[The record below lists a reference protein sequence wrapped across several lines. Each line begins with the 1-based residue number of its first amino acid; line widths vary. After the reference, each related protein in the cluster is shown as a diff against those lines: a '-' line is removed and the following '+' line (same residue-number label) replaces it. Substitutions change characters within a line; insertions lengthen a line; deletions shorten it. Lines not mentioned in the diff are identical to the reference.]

1 MSREERGSRDAGRD
15 RDRTRGV
22 GRDSRDDADRPR
34 GEGRGRGREEESRGG
49 RSGGGF
55 RYQERSPDTYK
66 KRGEQGGGDFDKY
79 LSDSIKMFKP
89 ADGDN
94 CIRILPPTWEGAE
107 HFGLDIYVHY
117 GVGPDSQ
124 TYLCTH
130 KMQNKPCPICDE
142 REKAAKDG
150 DVDYAD
156 KLKPTKRVL
165 VYLIDRNNEKDGAIV
180 WSMPWTIDRDL
191 CKLVVDKRSG
201 DTLPIDN
208 PDTGYDINFER
219 KGKGDRTQYIGL
231 AVARRE
237 SDLGNPKWL
246 DDIQDH
252 PLDSILQFYEYDHIA
267 ATFGGRSAKK
277 SRDDKES
284 DLDRQQN
291 KDLREVE
298 TRGDRERASR
308 SREPVFDWDGIH
320 AMTFEEL
327 TALIDDQSLKIDP
340 QDSKDD
346 EELADWICE
355 DMKISKAPARRAA
368 RDDHEDPKGKMDDLR
383 RRRTS
388 VD

>member
-1 MSREERGSRDAGRD
+1 MSREREGRSS
-15 RDRTRGV
+15 
-22 GRDSRDDADRPR
+22 GRDSGRD
-34 GEGRGRGREEESRGG
+34 EGRSRGREDSGRGSGRGG
-49 RSGGGF
+49 SSF
-55 RYQERSPDTYK
+55 KYQERSPDTYK
-66 KRGEQGGGDFDKY
+66 KRGDQGGGDFDKY
-79 LSDSIKMFKP
+79 LSDRIKMFKP

-94 CIRILPPTWEGAE
+94 CIRIMPPTWDNAE
-107 HFGLDIYVHY
+107 HFGLDIFVHY

-124 TYLCTH
+124 TYLCNQ
-130 KMQNKPCPICDE
+130 KMNNKPCPICDE
-142 REKAAKDG
+142 REKASKDG

-165 VYLIDRNNEKDGAIV
+165 VYLIDRNNEKEGPIV

-208 PDTGYDINFER
+208 PETGYDINFER

-237 SDLGNPKWL
+237 SDLGNPDWL
-246 DDIQDH
+246 DFVQDN

-267 ATFGGRSAKK
+267 GVFGGRSAKK
-277 SRDDKES
+277 SRDADT
-284 DLDRQQN
+284 DLDREQN
-291 KDLREVE
+291 AGLREVE

-308 SREPVFDWDGIH
+308 NREPELDWDAIH
-320 AMTFEEL
+320 SMKFEEL
-327 TALIDDQSLKIDP
+327 SALIDDKNLDIKAA
-340 QDSKDD
+340 DSNDD

-355 DMKISKAPARRAA
+355 DLKIVKEAPRRNSS
-368 RDDHEDPKGKMDDLR
+368 RGEDEDVRGKMSDLR

>member
-1 MSREERGSRDAGRD
+1 MSREERSSRDRESSRDRGSRDEGRGGRD
-15 RDRTRGV
+15 RD
-22 GRDSRDDADRPR
+22 
-34 GEGRGRGREEESRGG
+34 EGRSRGG
-49 RSGGGF
+49 RDSGRSSGF
-55 RYQERSPDTYK
+55 KYQERSPDTYK

-79 LSDSIKMFKP
+79 LADRIKMFKP

-94 CIRILPPTWEGAE
+94 TIRILPPTWDGAE

-124 TYLCTH
+124 TYLCNH

-165 VYLIDRNNEKDGAIV
+165 VYLIDRNNEKDGPIV

-201 DTLPIDN
+201 ETLPIDN
-208 PDTGYDINFER
+208 PDRGYDISFER

-237 SDLGNPKWL
+237 SDVGDPKWL
-246 DDIQDH
+246 DQIQDD

-267 ATFGGRSAKK
+267 SVFGGSSKRKN
-277 SRDDKES
+277 RDDGD
-284 DLDRQQN
+284 DLNSRQERG
-291 KDLREVE
+291 LREVE
-298 TRGDRERASR
+298 TRGDRERTSR
-308 SREPVFDWDGIH
+308 SREPELSWDAIH
-320 AMTFEEL
+320 SMSFEEL
-327 TALIDDQSLKIDP
+327 SALIDIAVLDIAPD
-340 QDSKDD
+340 DSKDD
-346 EELADWICE
+346 EELADWVCE
-355 DMKISKAPARRAA
+355 DLKITKEPARRESA
-368 RDDHEDPKGKMDDLR
+368 RGGDDVRGRMDDLR
-383 RRRTS
+383 SRRRT
-388 VD
+388 VAD

>member
-1 MSREERGSRDAGRD
+1 MSREDRNSRDRGGRD
-15 RDRTRGV
+15 
-22 GRDSRDDADRPR
+22 
-34 GEGRGRGREEESRGG
+34 EGRGRGREEPSRGRGREDSGRGG
-49 RSGGGF
+49 RGGSGF
-55 RYQERSPDTYK
+55 KYQERSPDTYK

-94 CIRILPPTWEGAE
+94 CIRILPPTWDGAE

-117 GVGPDSQ
+117 AVGPDSQ
-124 TYLCTH
+124 TYLCNH

-165 VYLIDRNNEKDGAIV
+165 VFLIDRNQEKDGPIV

-208 PDTGYDINFER
+208 PDAGYDINFER

-237 SDLGNPKWL
+237 SDLGNTDWL
-246 DDIQDH
+246 DYIQDN
-252 PLDSILQFYEYDHIA
+252 PLDSILQFYDYDHIA
-267 ATFGGRSAKK
+267 SVFGGRSAKRG
-277 SRDDKES
+277 RDDSET
-284 DLDRQQN
+284 DLDRKQN
-291 KDLREVE
+291 AGLRDAE

-308 SREPVFDWDGIH
+308 SREPELDWDSIH
-320 AMTFEEL
+320 SMSFEEL
-327 TALIDDQSLKIDP
+327 SALIEDKDLKIDP
-340 QDSKDD
+340 QDSKNDD
-346 EELADWICE
+346 ELADWVCE
-355 DMKISKAPARRAA
+355 DLKIDKAPARRSAA
-368 RDDHEDPKGKMDDLR
+368 REEPEDARGKMDALR

>member
-1 MSREERGSRDAGRD
+1 MGRERESSGRD
-15 RDRTRGV
+15 RDSTRGV
-22 GRDSRDDADRPR
+22 GRSDRE
-34 GEGRGRGREEESRGG
+34 EGSSRGRGREDTGRGG
-49 RSGGGF
+49 GSGF
-55 RYQERSPDTYK
+55 RYQERSPDSYK

-94 CIRILPPTWEGAE
+94 CIRILPPTWDGAE

-117 GVGPDSQ
+117 QVGPDSQ
-124 TYLCTH
+124 TYLCNH
-130 KMQNKPCPICDE
+130 KMQNKPCPMCDE

-165 VYLIDRNNEKDGAIV
+165 VYLIDRNNEKDGPIV

-201 DTLPIDN
+201 ELLPIDN
-208 PDTGYDINFER
+208 PERGYDINFER
-219 KGKGDRTQYIGL
+219 KGKADRTQYIGL
-231 AVARRE
+231 SIARRD
-237 SDLGNPKWL
+237 SDLGNDKWL
-246 DDIQDH
+246 ESIQEH
-252 PLDSILQFYEYDHIA
+252 PLDAILQFYDYDHIA
-267 ATFGGRSAKK
+267 AVFGGRSAKK
-277 SRDDKES
+277 SSRDDKES

-291 KDLREVE
+291 KDLRDVE

-308 SREPVFDWDGIH
+308 GRDAKPDWDAIH
-320 AMTFEEL
+320 SMSFEEL
-327 TALIDDQSLKIDP
+327 SAMIDEERLDIKPD
-340 QDSKDD
+340 DSKDD

-355 DMKISKAPARRAA
+355 DLKITKAVARRAA
-368 RDDHEDPKGKMDDLR
+368 ADDSGSVRGNMDKLR
-383 RRRTS
+383 ARRTA